1 MLGRLG
7 SVGVEASAVSPP
19 QTRGCIAGPDPSC
32 RPSHSLA
39 GLLDSP
45 RIGGVGEGKGGRGV
59 GSYALGTMVFA
70 MINLEIIH
78 SLCMSVFLAPSHTLS
93 IISPS
98 ISLSSFLFSL
108 DLSSFS
114 SLPPPPF
121 LSSHSLPPI
130 YLFLFLPS
138 SKFHPFFYNIS

>member
-1 MLGRLG
+1 M
-7 SVGVEASAVSPP
+7 
-19 QTRGCIAGPDPSC
+19 
-32 RPSHSLA
+32 
-39 GLLDSP
+39 
-45 RIGGVGEGKGGRGV
+45 

-114 SLPPPPF
+114 SLPPPF
-121 LSSHSLPPI
+121 LSSHSLPSI